1 MCFLIVTYFWKWTCV
16 ISYFQG
22 LEISEFML
30 VLYWIFH
37 RIFTDL
43 CYLTNQPKYPITNG
57 NNTKP
62 TGKQWMNKKPNTK
75 TLLREKNL
83 WKPMR
88 LKKNAS
94 LNSETLSLKI
104 WTTCSW
110 LKVLSLTE
118 AFLKKRSII
127 LYKNCLTNTNFLFIS
142 KRNYWN
148 ITICTKQLTKIVILI
163 VNVIENK
170 KTAFC
175 FKNLCRKSIN

>member
-75 TLLREKNL
+75 TLLRDKICENL
-83 WKPMR
+83 WDSTKMQAWI
-88 LKKNAS
+88 LKHWVWK
-94 LNSETLSLKI
+94 SEPHVLGWKSYH
-104 WTTCSW
+104 W
-110 LKVLSLTE
+110 LKP
-118 AFLKKRSII
+118 FWKKGSIT